1 MTIAIPLI
9 KGQGSSADGGMLIG
23 GTGEEVSNHWV
34 QLFPREIMHPTS
46 LSEWSHRMPRFLG
59 RFPPPSTNG
68 GINEKGVEV
77 RDIWASNDDELV
89 KMTPTPQHGVQYSNL
104 ARLVMERASTAREG
118 VELFGNLIKERGY
131 ATYGGNSHLIADCNK
146 GSACYTQVALKIF
159 PSTLPTVMTVWV
171 LKLSFHLPL
180 NKVGGILVATDPSI
194 SSTSMTSRGPITRP
208 ATAGLST
215 SPKRSWR
222 IQLSLWSLLA
232 NKIQSSVF
240 ADDQASYGQVLSL
253 KQGVHP
259 DLLRIWIAPT
269 ASVAAPHV
277 PYWLRVNSILPEFGQ
292 HRYLYDGASSTFL
305 NPDFMLQQASQFAGR
320 LFKRVLYYMCSNP
333 KVFLPIDRYVD
344 GIRGVV
350 TERHWLG
357 RTE

>member
-9 KGQGSSADGGMLIG
+9 KGFVALAHLAAPISARYAFYVGKDLPLMAA
-23 GTGEEVSNHWV
+23 W
-34 QLFPREIMHPTS
+34 
-46 LSEWSHRMPRFLG
+46 
-59 RFPPPSTNG
+59 FPPPSTNG

-146 GSACYTQVALKIF
+146 G
-159 PSTLPTVMTVWV
+159 
-171 LKLSFHLPL
+171 
-180 NKVGGILVATDPSI
+180 
-194 SSTSMTSRGPITRP
+194 GPITRP

-333 KVFLPIDRYVD
+333 KGFLPIDRYVD

>member
-9 KGQGSSADGGMLIG
+9 KGFVALAHLAAPISASYAFYVGKDLPLMAA
-23 GTGEEVSNHWV
+23 W
-34 QLFPREIMHPTS
+34 
-46 LSEWSHRMPRFLG
+46 
-59 RFPPPSTNG
+59 FPPPSTNG

-146 GSACYTQVALKIF
+146 GWVVALKIF

-292 HRYLYDGASSTFL
+292 HHDGASSTFL

-333 KVFLPIDRYVD
+333 KGFLPIDRYVD

-357 RTE
+357 RTERKDDD